1 MKTWLKWALVWTWS
15 AIVLAWAWAWATK
28 LWYIPNWLEL
38 EVLCSWNTNEIVFT
52 WDVEEVILSTW
63 DVGEVILS
71 TWDVGEVILSTWD
84 INSNRWE
91 NGWNE
96 LDSVNI
102 PVVKAVAIESEKD
115 YKPIIY
121 LYPEKE
127 TLINVQLGYP
137 ENLTHTYP
145 KYKEWWWNV
154 VANPDWSLV
163 DVKSNRNLYALYWEG
178 YTKKEKN
185 VEDWFVV
192 KWEDTIPFLEEKL
205 ALLWLNER
213 EAEEFIVY
221 WLPKLE
227 VNAYNLIRFRSQE
240 EIEKGMPLKVNPQPD
255 SVIRVLMEYKPLE
268 EKIELAEQKL
278 VKNERKGYSVIERWW
293 TEIL

>member
-15 AIVLAWAWAWATK
+15 AIVLVWAWAWATK

-38 EVLCSWNTNEIVFT
+38 EVLCP
-52 WDVEEVILSTW
+52 WDTEVIENDETSLEKF
-63 DVGEVILS
+63 DEYGVI
-71 TWDVGEVILSTWD
+71 DED
-84 INSNRWE
+84 E
-91 NGWNE
+91 
-96 LDSVNI
+96 NI
-102 PVVKAVAIESEKD
+102 PVNAWGKSVSRSLSSTAA
-115 YKPIIY
+115 KPIIY

-154 VANPDWSLV
+154 IANPDWSLV

-278 VKNERKGYSVIERWW
+278 VKNERKGYSVIEWWW
-293 TEIL
+293 TEI